1 MRNAHWL
8 QKRRIES
15 PDFVTTCNQKR
26 IYERLFLCWKPK
38 FSSSDKL
45 VTWVLLCTLYWQ
57 MSSNP
62 IWGQGTSQR
71 QMLLVWKKVRIEHDS
86 SSSELWMTE
95 LDETNLQTT
104 DLFCQLP
111 TGNGDFSQMYTAHVE
126 NIVLGES
133 RGRNVISA
141 SPRPRHQ
148 Q

>member
-1 MRNAHWL
+1 
-8 QKRRIES
+8 
-15 PDFVTTCNQKR
+15 
-26 IYERLFLCWKPK
+26 
-38 FSSSDKL
+38 
-45 VTWVLLCTLYWQ
+45 

-62 IWGQGTSQR
+62 IWGLGTSQKPNASS
-71 QMLLVWKKVRIEHDS
+71 LNDIEVRIKHDS
-86 SSSELWMTE
+86 NSSELWMTE
-95 LDETNLQTT
+95 LDETTLQTT